1 MTSRAT
7 LARNLRSLR
16 ASKDMS
22 QEELAHRAG
31 IDRTYVSALERQVYS
46 ASVDVLDSL
55 AKVFAVRATDLIDE
69 DFAVDRP

>member
-1 MTSRAT
+1 MTSRAA

-16 ASKDMS
+16 TSKDMS

-31 IDRTYVSALERQVYS
+31 IDRTYVSALERQIYS

-55 AKVFAVRATDLIDE
+55 AKVFAVRPADLIDE
-69 DFAVDRP
+69 DFSIDRA